1 MPKTLGG
8 PAAGKR
14 RDDRQFNASRD
25 GNRAGVNR
33 MSEKVRKVLRPPIV
47 CEQSSE
53 DAGKPTASATEGRRL
68 EKRLVSDLKPYPLQ
82 ANFFRDL
89 SDAALSDLA
98 ENIRRRGLRRP
109 IEILPDG
116 TIVSGHQRLRAVK
129 LLGWTEVTVVV
140 SFDLQ
145 EAGPAAAEAYF
156 LEANEIRRQLGQ
168 HEHLAVIVRR
178 HELEP
183 KGSQR
188 RGQGEIREIIGAKL
202 GMTGRHVS
210 RMIKL
215 LALPLAIRN
224 AVDDQRITLKDAER
238 CLDLDSQQL
247 ESVRH
252 ALERGGG
259 VAEIIAE
266 SLASTTQTSPA
277 SFKIANSI
285 RKQLL
290 RCGRQL
296 ARNIAAVAES
306 CGHRDVK
313 ALAQIE
319 TAVRRLRQ
327 RLIGAGQ

>member
-1 MPKTLGG
+1 MGRPLPRFHHIIGQRPIVAQLQRLLAGARERKEPFPHSLFIGPSGVGKTLLSRAL
-8 PAAGKR
+8 AAEYGTTCKVCYG
-14 RDDRQFNASRD
+14 DVDPEDLAS
-25 GNRAGVNR
+25 
-33 MSEKVRKVLRPPIV
+33 K
-47 CEQSSE
+47 
-53 DAGKPTASATEGRRL
+53 
-68 EKRLVSDLKPYPLQ
+68 
-82 ANFFRDL
+82 F
-89 SDAALSDLA
+89 AAL
-98 ENIRRRGLRRP
+98 RF
-109 IEILPDG
+109 EILPDG

-140 SFDLQ
+140 RFDLQ

-168 HEHLAVIVRR
+168 LEHLAVIVRR

-247 ESVRH
+247 ERVRH